1 MTVDPRWGAT
11 VRELRS
17 LLRQATGES
26 RWDDYLARCRAEGR
40 PPMSRRE
47 FERHRAEHK
56 ERNPQARCC

>member
-1 MTVDPRWGAT
+1 MRWGES
-11 VRELRS
+11 VRELRA

-26 RWDDYLARCRAEGR
+26 RWDDYVARCRVEGT

>member
-1 MTVDPRWGAT
+1 MRWGES
-11 VRELRS
+11 VRELRT

-26 RWDDYLARCRAEGR
+26 RWDDYVARCEVEGMT
-40 PPMSRRE
+40 PMSRRE

>member
-1 MTVDPRWGAT
+1 MRWGSS
-11 VRELRS
+11 VRELRT

-26 RWDDYLARCRAEGR
+26 RWDDYLARCQAEGR
-40 PPMSRRE
+40 TPMTRRE

>member
-1 MTVDPRWGAT
+1 MRWGES
-11 VRELRS
+11 VRELRT

-26 RWDDYLARCRAEGR
+26 RWDDYVARCAAEGTS
-40 PPMSRRE
+40 PMGRRE